1 MSTSES
7 LPPHP
12 QPPPH
17 RPRMQRCILS
27 ISLQKRKDS
36 ARKQSKRNADPSSRD
51 FRPGT
56 GNRRQAT
63 GLCSIQGITCHVDA
77 VNVMQLGDAFRP
89 SCRWMHGTS
98 WRFTS
103 HVKLSRRGMRKR
115 LPGAIRHHLYS
126 CVDIPGTHNILF
138 AINLAQYP
146 VPRFLTLARAS
157 PDPRYRFIR
166 GIHRLRPA
174 QTGTFVLYV
183 PCVVASTG
191 LPLHPQQPT
200 HTPCPNPT
208 LLCPHPI

>member
-1 MSTSES
+1 
-7 LPPHP
+7 
-12 QPPPH
+12 
-17 RPRMQRCILS
+17 
-27 ISLQKRKDS
+27 
-36 ARKQSKRNADPSSRD
+36 
-51 FRPGT
+51 
-56 GNRRQAT
+56 
-63 GLCSIQGITCHVDA
+63 
-77 VNVMQLGDAFRP
+77 
-89 SCRWMHGTS
+89 
-98 WRFTS
+98 
-103 HVKLSRRGMRKR
+103 MRKR

-126 CVDIPGTHNILF
+126 RVDIPGTHNILF

-166 GIHRLRPA
+166 GIHRLRQA

-208 LLCPHPI
+208 LLCRHPI